1 MMKRSAKLRGFTL
14 IELLVV
20 IAIIA
25 ILIALL
31 LPAVQQAREAARRT
45 QCKNNLKQ
53 LGLACHNYHDVY
65 NQFPLN
71 YYNGNNNNNPGGSD
85 PNNATYRQTSSSWV
99 MAAMPYFEQA
109 NLYQQFDFGNTAGDA
124 PNCGLNHDSVRDLE
138 LYKTVI
144 PALLCPSNDQQS
156 IRNNQI
162 IEPDNGGWGAPYNRP
177 KAGLDYVGNMGHA
190 WAGWK
195 DCGAVPDFQDPTGKN
210 RFQRGPVKKPGTPWV
225 NERWNI
231 DGPRLQGVFGYRHS
245 AKIRDMIDGTTNT
258 IMVFEAM
265 HWRGGNNGT
274 FNYGHT
280 DDANWASALGAI
292 GNLRNPINN
301 KFTQGDG
308 DIRCWSMSSRHTG
321 GAQACLGDGSV
332 KFISENIDH
341 VLRYNLSD
349 KNDGET
355 VGEF

>member
-1 MMKRSAKLRGFTL
+1 MQKNRSVKLRGFTL

-25 ILIALL
+25 ILVSLL

-65 NQFPLN
+65 NRFPLN
-71 YYNGNNNNNPGGSD
+71 YYVGDCNNNPGGSD
-85 PNNATYRQTSSSWV
+85 PNNPTYVQTSSSWV
-99 MAAMPYFEQA
+99 MAALPYLEQK
-109 NLYQQFDFGNTAGDA
+109 NLYDQIDFAGTAGNC
-124 PNCGLNHDSVRDLE
+124 PNNGLNHDSIRDAALFR
-138 LYKTVI
+138 TVI
-144 PALLCPSNDQQS
+144 PGLLCPSNDQPSVRQ
-156 IRNNQI
+156 NQI
-162 IEPDNGGWGAPYNRP
+162 IEPDNGGWSAPYNAP

-195 DCGAVPDFQDPTGKN
+195 DCGAVPDFPDPTGRN
-210 RFQRGPVKKPGTPWV
+210 RFERGPVKSPGTPWV

-231 DGPRLQGVFGYRHS
+231 DGPRLQGVFGYRTS
-245 AKIRDMIDGTTNT
+245 SGIRDITDGTTNT

-265 HWRGGNNGT
+265 HWRGGRDS
-274 FNYGHT
+274 FEYGHT
-280 DDANWASALGAI
+280 DDANWSSALGAI

-301 KFTQGDG
+301 RFVQDPG

-321 GAQACLGDGSV
+321 GAQASLGDGSV
-332 KFISENIDH
+332 RFISENIDN
-341 VLRYNLSD
+341 VLRYNLSCR
-349 KNDGET
+349 NDNE
-355 VGEF
+355 VLGEF